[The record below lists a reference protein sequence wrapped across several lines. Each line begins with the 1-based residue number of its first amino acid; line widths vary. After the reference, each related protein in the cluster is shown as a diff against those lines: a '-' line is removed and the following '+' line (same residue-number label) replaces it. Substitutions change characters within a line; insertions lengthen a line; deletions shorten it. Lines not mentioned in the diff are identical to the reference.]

1 MTNICL
7 TTSLNRR
14 RRESGT
20 FTKFAVEASTLSR
33 LFHVQIF
40 MMVNLLRQA
49 EVWGFLVESNRN
61 SNWQVLP
68 QQPTENWKLQQTED
82 RWLLIIGN
90 VPQVKLHPNEAISF
104 LNRRLP
110 RQRNR
115 SQCAYSVNLDRMKS
129 KL

>member
-1 MTNICL
+1 
-7 TTSLNRR
+7 
-14 RRESGT
+14 
-20 FTKFAVEASTLSR
+20 
-33 LFHVQIF
+33 
-40 MMVNLLRQA
+40 MMENLVSQA
-49 EVWGFLVESNRN
+49 EVWGFLVESNLN
-61 SNWQVLP
+61 GNWQVLP

-115 SQCAYSVNLDRMKS
+115 SRCA
-129 KL
+129 